1 MTEEG
6 DVVANADKPIETISS
21 RPPGFRIGDH
31 FLLWGGLVVW
41 MMSFLAGTLINSA
54 PYRESLV
61 SLSGSPSILL
71 RDAVIVAVTF
81 TYTNVAVLCLL
92 AGLLGTLARRSQ
104 LGTDDQQLTGTDTI
118 NPRSSAILRGFLVY
132 LALIAGVLIL
142 GDDPAQPTQK
152 GYVRLAGLI
161 SLLSFIV
168 NARPAVFGR
177 LLHRVG
183 ENFDATAA

>member
-1 MTEEG
+1 MVNAEKAVETSSAKAPGLLPG
-6 DVVANADKPIETISS
+6 DY
-21 RPPGFRIGDH
+21 

-41 MMSFLAGTLINSA
+41 TGSFLAGILINSA
-54 PYRESLV
+54 PYRESIS
-61 SLSGSPSILL
+61 SLSGPLSALL
-71 RDAVIVAVTF
+71 RDALVVATTY
-81 TYTNVAVLCLL
+81 TYTNVAILCLL

-104 LGTDDQQLTGTDTI
+104 LGTDEQRLSGPDTI
-118 NPRSSAILRGFLVY
+118 NPRSSAVLRGFLVY

-161 SLLSFIV
+161 SLLSFTV
-168 NARPAVFGR
+168 NARPAVFGK

-183 ENFDATAA
+183 ETFDPPQSRLRN